1 MLIGAAFS
9 IAAALSL
16 LFFAISFMFERHV
29 ERRVTTELQQ
39 FALQLAGT
47 ADIADD
53 GTLVF
58 DKDITD
64 VRFQRPLSGLYWQI
78 EVDGAVSRRS
88 ASLWDQALPELDD
101 DDPPG
106 EFSVHWY
113 DLADLGALQ
122 AICRSVRLNNG
133 AVSRRL
139 AIQVA
144 IDRKEVASLVSE
156 FRADS
161 GLAMLLLGFAL
172 LAGAAFQVLIGL
184 RPLGQLRDRLAGIL
198 TGNAKRLEG
207 VFPREVQP
215 LVEELNDLLSSQERS
230 IVKARARAGDLAHGL
245 KTPLTVLSGLSRRLR
260 EIGNEAAGRE
270 IEAEV
275 EAMRRHVERELAR
288 ARIAFGRRRE
298 SQALKPAAE
307 RVIGTLK
314 RLPRGNELSWRNE
327 IADVEIGA
335 IERADLDE
343 VLGNLLD
350 NARLWAKSTIV
361 IRVFR
366 ETGARFLTIEDDG
379 PGVPAEQL
387 PRIVE
392 RGMLLDASRG
402 GSGLG
407 LAIVG
412 DIAEAYGVPLIP
424 YISDLGG
431 LGIRFGLPE
440 VVAAN

>member
-1 MLIGAAFS
+1 MTSAVAGVKVPTRVPVSEFAGTEFDFNGPALGVRGVRLEPAISCQGVARSRQSSMELHQETTRELRPPDGDRPRMTPGSLQVRLLIGAAFS

-29 ERRVTTELQQ
+29 ERRVTSELQQ

-47 ADIADD
+47 ADIAED

-58 DKDITD
+58 EKDITD

-78 EVDGAVSRRS
+78 EVDGACTRRS

-122 AICRSVRLNNG
+122 AICRSVRLNSG

-144 IDRKEVASLVSE
+144 IDRKEVANLVSE

-184 RPLGQLRDRLAGIL
+184 RPLGELRDRLSGIL

-207 VFPREVQP
+207 
-215 LVEELNDLLSSQERS
+215 DLSARS
-230 IVKARARAGDLAHGL
+230 
-245 KTPLTVLSGLSRRLR
+245 
-260 EIGNEAAGRE
+260 AAT
-270 IEAEV
+270 
-275 EAMRRHVERELAR
+275 
-288 ARIAFGRRRE
+288 GRRTQR
-298 SQALKPAAE
+298 
-307 RVIGTLK
+307 
-314 RLPRGNELSWRNE
+314 
-327 IADVEIGA
+327 
-335 IERADLDE
+335 
-343 VLGNLLD
+343 
-350 NARLWAKSTIV
+350 
-361 IRVFR
+361 
-366 ETGARFLTIEDDG
+366 
-379 PGVPAEQL
+379 PAEQPGAL
-387 PRIVE
+387 DRQGPRARRRPCAWTENAIDSAVWAVPQAT
-392 RGMLLDASRG
+392 RGRQ
-402 GSGLG
+402 
-407 LAIVG
+407 
-412 DIAEAYGVPLIP
+412 
-424 YISDLGG
+424 
-431 LGIRFGLPE
+431 
-440 VVAAN
+440 